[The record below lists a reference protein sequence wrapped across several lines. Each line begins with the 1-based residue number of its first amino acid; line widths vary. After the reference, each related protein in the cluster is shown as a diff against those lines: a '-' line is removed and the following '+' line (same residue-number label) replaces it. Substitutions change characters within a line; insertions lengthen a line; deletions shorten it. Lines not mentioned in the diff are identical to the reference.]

1 MTFILPRSRTS
12 VGSRADPDSGARG
25 APTPAARA
33 GRLARSE
40 VARLWLWAHAALT
53 KAPRPDRAPSELQAP
68 RRQVAGVRASRGP
81 RPRQVAGW
89 RRASERS
96 LSVSPSSRF
105 SPTRPF
111 RQTLAPPLPFDDR
124 RRPDRFTRFVVSLKL
139 APAGLWRR
147 YRPVGPLP
155 SPPRCVDGRLISPLF
170 PPSVCPVEDGCP

>member
-33 GRLARSE
+33 GRLARSD

-68 RRQVAGVRASRGP
+68 RRQGAGVRASRGP

-89 RRASERS
+89 RRASERP
-96 LSVSPSSRF
+96 LSASPSSRF

-111 RQTLAPPLPFDDR
+111 RQTLAPSSL
-124 RRPDRFTRFVVSLKL
+124 RRPPTSGSLFAVRGFSKTRPRWSLASL
-139 APAGLWRR
+139 
-147 YRPVGPLP
+147 
-155 SPPRCVDGRLISPLF
+155 
-170 PPSVCPVEDGCP
+170 